1 MKKALLSLLI
11 VCVFCLPGCAQ
22 YQSEIIVENLLKTDT
37 TVIGQKI
44 VYPHFENDEVTI
56 SKVTIPQG
64 KSTGWHKHSIPVFAY
79 VLQGTLTVE
88 LENGSINTFLKNS
101 TFSEVIDTYHNGTNL
116 ESQDVILI
124 AFYLGEKGKPLS
136 IKKE

>member
-11 VCVFCLPGCAQ
+11 VCIFCLPGCAQ
-22 YQSEIIVENLLKTDT
+22 YQSEILVETLLKTDT

-44 VYPHFENDEVTI
+44 IYPQFENDEVTM

-88 LENGSINTFLKNS
+88 LENGTINTFSKNKG
-101 TFSEVIDTYHNGTNL
+101 FSEVINTYHNGTNL
-116 ESQDVILI
+116 EAQDVILI

-136 IKKE
+136 VKKE